1 MESTINTIEYEQVSR
16 RVVEQVAAKTGI
28 DSHKLEPLYSYI
40 DPDGLDSLF
49 ADTSETRR
57 DRGHVTFPMAGCQ
70 VTVHAYGAV
79 EVTLQGDPADITAVE
94 DQTATQTATVDQSS
108 SYPAE
113 SQD

>member
-1 MESTINTIEYEQVSR
+1 
-16 RVVEQVAAKTGI
+16 
-28 DSHKLEPLYSYI
+28 
-40 DPDGLDSLF
+40 
-49 ADTSETRR
+49 
-57 DRGHVTFPMAGCQ
+57 MAGCQ